1 MASLRG
7 VVLVELAGDR
17 VGAVVDRF
25 GRAAGG
31 ERDTSS
37 FELAPPLRAD
47 LVEDG
52 VALVL
57 AHRVLEAVGVRP
69 ADVVHDRGA
78 HGPDAAVDLG
88 GAEREPAAAAD
99 PDDADPVAVQE
110 GRVPRKSTAA
120 LKSSVKISG
129 DELRRGSPPL
139 SPL

>member
-110 GRVPRKSTAA
+110 GAGAQEVDRGAEV
-120 LKSSVKISG
+120 LG
-129 DELRRGSPPL
+129 EDLR
-139 SPL
+139 